1 MKQENGLDF
10 DFGGW
15 FELDDTAALY
25 TSWEDIIGQVKH
37 DEVLGMT
44 RTVHMENSINTY
56 EISTEKKEVV
66 LNVWWDLRHKS
77 VWEGKEWPRVSG
89 GMAWMTVW

>member
-25 TSWEDIIGQVKH
+25 TSWEDIIGQVKN

-44 RTVHMENSINTY
+44 RNSTHG
-56 EISTEKKEVV
+56 E
-66 LNVWWDLRHKS
+66 
-77 VWEGKEWPRVSG
+77 
-89 GMAWMTVW
+89 